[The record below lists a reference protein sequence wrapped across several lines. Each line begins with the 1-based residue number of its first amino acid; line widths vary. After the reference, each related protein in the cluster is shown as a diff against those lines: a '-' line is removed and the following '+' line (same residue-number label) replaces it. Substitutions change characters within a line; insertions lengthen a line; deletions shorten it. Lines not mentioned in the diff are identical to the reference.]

1 MDRHHHRLRGRE
13 QRYQLDPQDRPCPI
27 HVRRYHDR
35 RHWSHR
41 LHGGGLHP
49 HHVRPRQPQRD
60 RHRLRQRLGQG
71 RHDQPRHS
79 RRVYLDLQSPRR
91 DHPALRAPPRLR
103 RHRRRLLP
111 HTHLHTHACHAHTNA
126 HAHTDAHG
134 HAHGDAHGHAY
145 SDTHGHADGHAHS
158 HAHS

>member
-49 HHVRPRQPQRD
+49 HHVRPRQPQRH
-60 RHRLRQRLGQG
+60 RHRLRQRHGPGRPDPPPLG
-71 RHDQPRHS
+71 RHS
-79 RRVYLDLQSPRR
+79 RR
-91 DHPALRAPPRLR
+91 
-103 RHRRRLLP
+103 LLP
-111 HTHLHTHACHAHTNA
+111 PTPLHPHACHAHTDA
-126 HAHTDAHG
+126 HSHTHGHTHG
-134 HAHGDAHGHAY
+134 HAYGDAHGH
-145 SDTHGHADGHAHS
+145 T
-158 HAHS
+158 